1 MIHSIIMKSLV
12 LKKAKVVSLAKPMN
26 SSSKISFPSTMP
38 KTGLALTMIS
48 LEEWLQ
54 KLEKRD
60 LVPPLFPFNH
70 QIHPKIIKKL
80 VIIIMTLVRGLTH
93 WIQLW
98 LIIPPFWTKLIAS
111 PVHCQPVVIVITW
124 TMLALGMVSHEMSI
138 ITIFGHDHFN
148 QKFHQ

>member
-1 MIHSIIMKSLV
+1 MIHSIIMKYLV

-48 LEEWLQ
+48 LEEWFQ
-54 KLEKRD
+54 EVEIRD

-80 VIIIMTLVRGLTH
+80 VIIIMTLVQGLTH
-93 WIQLW
+93 WIQL
-98 LIIPPFWTKLIAS
+98 
-111 PVHCQPVVIVITW
+111 
-124 TMLALGMVSHEMSI
+124 
-138 ITIFGHDHFN
+138 
-148 QKFHQ
+148 